1 MMAEGQVQAPRG
13 PGRRGAGWGP
23 GRTGVGPLFSRKC
36 AVELKDDN

>member
-1 MMAEGQVQAPRG
+1 MAEAQVQAPRG